1 MSLKNTILVTVTIL
15 LLGVSGY
22 FVSIASSP
30 VPVSEDKIVSDLS
43 TSWVATQSKFSSKAG
58 ESGTY
63 NQPDKVQF
71 ISEDTLLVHYD
82 DGLVD
87 HISVVRHKK
96 GVFTELKNV
105 GVASTLSIGTWQML
119 VRDYGDRDFSAISYA
134 ISIVRNGKMVNFQTL
149 TRVSENVFVR

>member
-1 MSLKNTILVTVTIL
+1 MNLKNTILITVTIL

-22 FVSIASSP
+22 FVFITSSP
-30 VPVSEDKIVSDLS
+30 VPVSKDKILSDLG
-43 TSWVATQSKFSSKAG
+43 TSWVVTQSKFSSRAG

-63 NQPDKVQF
+63 NQPDRVQF

-87 HISVVRHKK
+87 HISVVRYEN
-96 GVFTELKNV
+96 GAFTELKKF
-105 GVASTLSIGTWQML
+105 GAASTMSIGAWQML
-119 VRDYGDRDFSAISYA
+119 VKDYGDQDFSAISYA
-134 ISIVRNGKMVNFQTL
+134 TSILRNGKMVNFQTL